1 MNRARNL
8 IVFNHMS
15 KTAGTSIVKALRQS
29 NQDNFVD
36 LLKINSRGIN
46 DQKTTKT
53 TIQKII
59 LTQDTFL
66 YTSFHPAAIKP
77 RKNIQK
83 FVQDWSICF
92 SVLRRPSE
100 VFESIVRYFY
110 DRSTQNPKYFKCM
123 LDSQQILQIR
133 DPNTI
138 FDLCLEFEKNNTKT
152 EKLYLIQYLRALN
165 NNLPASLSVCSK
177 KACDLLYNNN
187 QKYIDYSIFFD
198 TIQKDYFALC
208 TIEQLDIL
216 LQFLKQKSIISKSAK
231 LPKIN
236 TSLTGDS
243 IFLTEDRRNKIDR
256 EFCAINHTIWNYVL
270 QHGPLFN
277 DCLLE
282 EQRQLLKSNTVYF

>member
-66 YTSFHPAAIKP
+66 YTSFHPVDIKL